1 MIRPYS
7 PIQSTYVGNLPTTK
21 VCLSDQL
28 NFTLFSRGL
37 QMMQNYLEEVGRT
50 SPCTSLVPRP
60 LPDFISQPWRKS
72 GEGLGSLLR
81 HRPDMDL
88 VST

>member
-1 MIRPYS
+1 
-7 PIQSTYVGNLPTTK
+7 
-21 VCLSDQL
+21 
-28 NFTLFSRGL
+28 
-37 QMMQNYLEEVGRT
+37 MMQNYLEEVGRT
-50 SPCTSLVPRP
+50 RPCTSLVARL

-88 VST
+88 VNT